1 MLPKV
6 GNFGYVASK
15 LMLPKIKKGHYMGK
29 LSMDLYLSSLSK
41 RYRTANRG
49 EKSNILNE
57 LCESSGFHKKHAIR
71 LLNSCNLKTGRDK
84 SKKKNKGRPTVYATG
99 LYLCHLKRI
108 WLASDQPCGK
118 RLKMA
123 LPLWL
128 PHYGDAYEVLE
139 PTIYKGLLSMSA
151 ATIDRLLA
159 SSRVKCKRFCGTK
172 PGSLLK
178 KQIKIKTDQWDEDR
192 PGYLEA
198 DTVAHC
204 GASLSGGFVWS
215 LTMTDIFSA
224 WTENRAVWDKGSI
237 GVLNQIKDIENNL
250 PFDILGFDSDNGCE
264 FLNHHLI
271 RYFTNEERPQYIQ
284 LTRSRPYHSDD
295 NAHVE
300 QKNWTHVRQL
310 FGYERFDNQAV
321 VEMMNDLYKNEI
333 SLMNN
338 YFLPNFKLIEKRRVD
353 AVIIKKHS
361 KPATPYQR
369 LMLSEHMTEDKR
381 QELTAIYNQLNPF
394 ELKKMIQKKL
404 NKIFTMIHLDGG
416 EKMSYI

>member
-1 MLPKV
+1 
-6 GNFGYVASK
+6 
-15 LMLPKIKKGHYMGK
+15 MGK
-29 LSMDLYLSSLSK
+29 LSMELYLVSLSK
-41 RYRTANRG
+41 RYRTANKH
-49 EKSNILNE
+49 EKGKILDE

-71 LLNSCNLKTGRDK
+71 LLNSFNVKNKHSKT
-84 SKKKNKGRPTVYATG
+84 KKKVGRPTQYPSS
-99 LYLCHLKRI
+99 LYLVHLKRI

-128 PHYGDAYEVLE
+128 PHYGGAYEVLE
-139 PTIYKGLLSMSA
+139 PDIYKGLLSISA

-159 SSRVKCKRFCGTK
+159 SSRIKCKRFCGTK

-178 KQIKIKTDQWDEDR
+178 KQIKIKTDQWDEDK

-204 GASLSGGFVWS
+204 GISLSGDFVWS
-215 LTMTDIFSA
+215 LTMTDIFSG
-224 WTENRAVWDKGSI
+224 WTENRAVWNKGSI
-237 GVLNQIKDIENNL
+237 GVLNQITDIENNL
-250 PFDILGFDSDNGCE
+250 PFDILGFDSDNGSE

-271 RYFTNEERPQYIQ
+271 RYFTDAERPRNIQ
-284 LTRSRPYHSDD
+284 FTRSRPYHSDD

-300 QKNWTHVRQL
+300 QKNWTHVRQI

-338 YFLPNFKLIEKRRVD
+338 YFLPNFKLLEKRRVD
-353 AVIIKKHS
+353 ATIIKKHS
-361 KPATPYQR
+361 NPETPYQR
-369 LMLSEHMTEDKR
+369 LMQSEHISKEKK
-381 QELTAIYNQLNPF
+381 QELTIVFNQLNPF
-394 ELKKMIQKKL
+394 ELKKVIQRKL
-404 NKIFTMIHLDGG
+404 NKIFSMIHVDNGK
-416 EKMSYI
+416 KMSYK